1 MAKKESLVVRMFI
14 NSITEAGSIMV
25 SGFLIEL
32 KTMVEE
38 GKISQEDYI
47 DAIKSGVSF
56 FAICERLAQNS
67 SKKTDD
73 KIVEMFYNPLKEVAE
88 AEGV

>member
-25 SGFLIEL
+25 AGFLVEL
-32 KTMVEE
+32 KAMVED
-38 GKISQEDYI
+38 GRINQEDYI
-47 DAIKSGVSF
+47 DAIKAGNSF

-67 SKKTDD
+67 SKTTDD
-73 KIVEMFYNPLKEVAE
+73 KIVAMFYNPLKEVAA
-88 AEGV
+88 AEGI